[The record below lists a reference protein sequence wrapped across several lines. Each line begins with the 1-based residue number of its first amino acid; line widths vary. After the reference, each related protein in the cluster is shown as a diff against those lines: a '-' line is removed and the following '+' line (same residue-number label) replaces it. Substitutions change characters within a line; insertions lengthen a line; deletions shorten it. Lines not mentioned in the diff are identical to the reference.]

1 MPKWVFFFCCVIYTV
16 VLSIVSWF
24 IITDEE
30 YNYDNLIF
38 ILYNVVCIFIV
49 MNFVEPRRLLL
60 FENIY
65 HIILASIV
73 YVGSAIGFRV
83 LGKNTPNNLSLN
95 TDGDVGTGKIVL
107 LTISIILFL
116 SIVLFHFYRYCKR
129 EYSRQISY
137 YLLYLMICL
146 ILIILISVAY
156 AEEKKVHIHHYIV
169 ALVIAYGLVADNIF
183 ITYCHIIA
191 LGIFVEGIVTWGP
204 APIFSTKTT

>member
-1 MPKWVFFFCCVIYTV
+1 MQKWVLFFCSVTYTA
-16 VLSIVSWF
+16 VLSIVSWL

-38 ILYNVVCIFIV
+38 ILYNVFCIFIV

-60 FENIY
+60 FQNIY

-83 LGKNTPNNLSLN
+83 LGKNTPSNLSLA
-95 TDGDVGTGKIVL
+95 TDSGFGAGKIVL

-116 SIVLFHFYRYCKR
+116 SIVLFHFYRYCKPKVS
-129 EYSRQISY
+129 YRQISY

-146 ILIILISVAY
+146 ILIILIFVASS
-156 AEEKKVHIHHYIV
+156 EEKNIHIHHYIV

-204 APIFSTKTT
+204 VSIFSI